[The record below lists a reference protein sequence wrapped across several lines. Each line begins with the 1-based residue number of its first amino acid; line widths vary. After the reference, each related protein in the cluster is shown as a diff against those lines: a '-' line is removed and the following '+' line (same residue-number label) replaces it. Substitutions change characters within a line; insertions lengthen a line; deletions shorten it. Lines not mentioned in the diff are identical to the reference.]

1 MSNKLTLQLQA
12 LHDLLGR
19 YGRAWRHAWARRAEL
34 SPPERLPHEAQF
46 LPAALALQDTPPPA
60 APRWTL
66 RLLVALVVLA
76 LLWSVLG
83 HVDVVA
89 TAQGKIVPNDRT
101 KTIQPLETATVRRIA
116 VSDGQEVK
124 AGQVLLELDATLA
137 QADKE
142 RLQGEWEAATL
153 QVARARALLRALDGT
168 PQAAQAAQMPFDHP
182 EGVDR
187 QRWQQARQL
196 LAGQVAEHAAR
207 QRQLQAEVTR
217 RQAELRSTQELV
229 RKLEQTVPIAQQR
242 ARDFERLVAQD
253 YVSRHGY
260 LEREQVRLE
269 QEADLATQRSRLQ
282 EIGAALEEAR
292 AQLASLDA
300 ETRRAALADISDGQ
314 QKADALEQELRK
326 ADSREKLTTLTSPV
340 DGTVQQLAVHTVGG
354 VVTAAQPLMIVVPR
368 DHPLEVEAFLENKD
382 IGFVKAGQEAEVKV
396 ETFPYTKYGTL
407 PATVTL
413 VSHDAI
419 PDERR
424 GLIYAVRVKMAHG
437 SMWVDGAEVPLTPG
451 MAVTAEVKTG
461 RRRLIEFFLTPLLQ
475 HSSESLRER

>member
-1 MSNKLTLQLQA
+1 M
-12 LHDLLGR
+12 
-19 YGRAWRHAWARRAEL
+19 
-34 SPPERLPHEAQF
+34 
-46 LPAALALQDTPPPA
+46 PAALALQDAPPPA

-66 RLLVALVVLA
+66 RLLVALVLLA

-153 QVARARALLRALDGT
+153 QVTRARALLRALDGESQV
-168 PQAAQAAQMPFDHP
+168 PKAQQPTMEHP

-187 QRWQQARQL
+187 QRWSQARQL

-292 AQLASLDA
+292 AQLASLGA

-396 ETFPYTKYGTL
+396 ETFPYTKYGTV

-424 GLIYAVRVKMAHG
+424 GLIYAVRVKMARG
-437 SMWVDGAEVPLTPG
+437 SMRVDGAEVPLTPG

-475 HSSESLRER
+475 HTSESLRER